1 MGTKSSAL
9 SNIEGQTEAFGA
21 PYSQELGPHNHSL
34 ANMFFSHAFVHGLIF
49 WCPRRRGTTPIHS
62 EFGGETLLR

>member
-1 MGTKSSAL
+1 
-9 SNIEGQTEAFGA
+9 
-21 PYSQELGPHNHSL
+21 
-34 ANMFFSHAFVHGLIF
+34 LIF